1 MKFTMKFTTTFTL
14 SLLLTFAVAAQT
26 NPAEW
31 VEKAARSRSPRGAVV
46 IDGDLGRK
54 LDDFLQQQF
63 EQGFSGAAL
72 VVQGGKTILHKG
84 YGFAD
89 RENDLLNRPETV
101 FSIGSITKDFTL
113 AAILKLEEEGS
124 LSVYDDISKYLDG
137 MPEDK
142 RAINIDQLLQHK
154 AGLQEYHDRGEF
166 EYLTYEQAMARIMSQ
181 ELLFEPGEGQ
191 SYSNPGYAVLA
202 AVIEKASGK
211 SYKEYILDEII
222 APAGMRNA
230 AFFSQKERMQE
241 DRIALGYDGRQFGE
255 RNSPY
260 YWVASWQNM
269 GAGGLVMTLQEL
281 YDWRQALDE
290 GKVLGEQARQQF
302 LETYNPASP
311 APWGGTVRAFA
322 GGNDHGFNMIYL
334 ELPEQES
341 FLLLASN
348 TMYRRAE
355 RFARDLT
362 RLFLGEEVEAPA
374 PVRSEPFTL
383 RNAEEWGLPETPAGK
398 TAAKWLN
405 ALCGQEE
412 AGRRSFVQEYYGS
425 SLNEQH
431 SAEDHVNF
439 LHMIYTFLQGAPEIQ
454 DLQAQS
460 ETALT
465 FRMYSAQTGERIKVE
480 LEVEGE
486 APHRI
491 VKILVGD

>member
-1 MKFTMKFTTTFTL
+1 MKFTTIFTL
-14 SLLLTFAVAAQT
+14 LLLTFAATAQT

-31 VEKAARSRSPRGAVV
+31 VEKAARSRSPRGEVV
-46 IDGDLGRK
+46 IEGDLGRK

-72 VVQGGKTILHKG
+72 VVQEGKTILHKG

-113 AAILKLEEEGS
+113 AAILKLEEQGK
-124 LSVYDDISKYLDG
+124 LSVYDDISSYLDG
-137 MPEDK
+137 VPEDK

-181 ELLFEPGEGQ
+181 ELLFEPGKGQ

-202 AVIEKASGK
+202 AVIEKASGR
-211 SYKEYILDEII
+211 SYKDYILEEII
-222 APAGMRNA
+222 EPAGMPNA

-241 DRIALGYDGRQFGE
+241 DLIALGYDGRQFGE

-281 YDWRQALDE
+281 YDWRMALE
-290 GKVLGEQARQQF
+290 KGKIMGEQARKKF
-302 LETYNPASP
+302 LEVYNPASP

-334 ELPEQES
+334 ELPERAS

-362 RLFLGEEVEAPA
+362 RLFLGEEVETPA
-374 PVRSEPFTL
+374 PVDSGPFTP
-383 RNAEEWGLPETPAGK
+383 RDAGEWGLPETPAGK
-398 TAAKWLN
+398 MTAKWLN

-412 AGRRSFVQEYYGS
+412 AGRRSFVQECYGP

-431 SAEDHVNF
+431 SIDDHVDF
-439 LHMIYTFLQGAPEIQ
+439 LHMVYTFLQVTPEIQ
-454 DLQAQS
+454 DLKS
-460 ETALT
+460 ESDTALV
-465 FRMYSAQTGERIKVE
+465 FRMHSGQTGERIKVE

>member
-1 MKFTMKFTTTFTL
+1 MKFTTTFTL

-31 VEKAARSRSPRGAVV
+31 VEKAASSQSPRGKVV
-46 IDGDLGRK
+46 VEGEIGRK
-54 LDDFLQQQF
+54 LDDFLYQQF
-63 EQGFSGAAL
+63 ERGFSGAAL
-72 VVQGGKTILHKG
+72 VVKEGKTILHKG

-113 AAILKLEEEGS
+113 AAILKLEEEGK

-137 MPEDK
+137 VPEDK

-181 ELLFEPGEGQ
+181 ELLFEPGKGQ

-260 YWVASWQNM
+260 FWVASWQNM

-281 YDWRQALDE
+281 YDWRMALEE
-290 GKVLGEQARQQF
+290 GKIMGEQARKKF

-334 ELPEQES
+334 ELPEHKA

-374 PVRSEPFTL
+374 PVESGPFAP

-398 TAAKWLN
+398 TAANWLN
-405 ALCGQEE
+405 ALCGQDKDE
-412 AGRRSFVQEYYGS
+412 RRSFVKEYYS
-425 SLNEQH
+425 PSLYEQH

-439 LHMIYTFLQGAPEIQ
+439 LHMVYTFLQGAPEIQ
-454 DLQAQS
+454 DLKS
-460 ETALT
+460 ENDTVLS

-480 LEVEGE
+480 LEVEPA

-491 VKILVGD
+491 VRILAGD